1 MKRTISAMRGP
12 GSLNHNR
19 RSFTA
24 ENVDPKRSSLNVVY
38 RDEPIQKVYHELF
51 DDAVKRYNAKQKRKD
66 RCITDY
72 YEHLRTGKQEKL
84 FHELIVQIG
93 NKDDMGVLTEN
104 GALAKELLD
113 EYMQGFQ
120 ERNPTLRVF
129 GAFLHMDEATPHLHI
144 DFVPYVSGWK
154 GKGLDTK
161 VSLKQALKALG
172 FVGGSKRE
180 SELNQWINAE
190 KEQLAAVMERH
201 GIEWEQKGTHEE
213 HLSVLDFK
221 KQERSKEVEAL
232 EAAKQECQTDL
243 TEMQEHEPENHLH
256 KSILPRLW
264 DAVEKEREDCVFLYI
279 THDLEFARSR
289 MQSQIIWVKEFE
301 KENQWQ
307 YELLDDADASDG
319 LKLEIL
325 GNRQNVLLV
334 EGTQTRSIDKKLYS
348 KLYPEYNVIS
358 MESCNAVIQAVKTY
372 GQTGQLHYMKVKGI
386 VDRDRRSDSEVEKLR
401 SQNIFVPKVAEVES
415 LFLLPEV
422 IEAVAQKQDQ
432 EHPEEIIRKVKERT
446 IEFLSTHKNSQA
458 LLFTQQ
464 RCLNYI
470 TEQVS
475 TKASTMELYKN
486 NLNNI
491 HANLNVEEIYT
502 QELSIIDKIISEK
515 DFMSAL
521 KIIND
526 KGLLPDTKLPNEFG
540 WKKEYYIDYV
550 LKLVSKRDEVG
561 NRLRE
566 NMRRYVFEE

>member
-1 MKRTISAMRGP
+1 MKIRIPDLNGQKQYIENKSSIVLIGANGAGKTRMSVWIDENNPEYPVHRVSAQKSLNMPQIVRPTEISTAEEEFLYGTTDTDKKWLYSYGKKNRRWGNAPETFLLNDYEKLMQYLVTEEYEKAIEYRTEHKSGAADFDNVTRLEKIKEIWENVISHRKLKISA
-12 GSLNHNR
+12 
-19 RSFTA
+19 
-24 ENVDPKRSSLNVVY
+24 
-38 RDEPIQKVYHELF
+38 
-51 DDAVKRYNAKQKRKD
+51 
-66 RCITDY
+66 
-72 YEHLRTGKQEKL
+72 GKIEVSNCL
-84 FHELIVQIG
+84 
-93 NKDDMGVLTEN
+93 EN
-104 GALAKELLD
+104 GYYNGSEMSDGERAVFYFIGEVLCAKENSLIIID
-113 EYMQGFQ
+113 E
-120 ERNPTLRVF
+120 L
-129 GAFLHMDEATPHLHI
+129 
-144 DFVPYVSGWK
+144 
-154 GKGLDTK
+154 
-161 VSLKQALKALG
+161 
-172 FVGGSKRE
+172 
-180 SELNQWINAE
+180 
-190 KEQLAAVMERH
+190 
-201 GIEWEQKGTHEE
+201 
-213 HLSVLDFK
+213 
-221 KQERSKEVEAL
+221 
-232 EAAKQECQTDL
+232 
-243 TEMQEHEPENHLH
+243 ENHLH

-422 IEAVAQKQDQ
+422 IEAVAQKQDK

-491 HANLNVEEIYT
+491 HANLKVEEIYT